1 MYSLYYIV
9 KMSSFS
15 KSRLTNHLFVFLL
28 KLLLILQKVEG
39 QLGDV
44 TSILIRKLTNDYDQV
59 CSKSCYS
66 LARNI
71 VEAPKKIRP
80 KFPLKKSSLQRI
92 PASIDGGDSQVFLG
106 IDIFFV
112 DQMDPQTS
120 SYDATFV
127 FEFTWTDDRLS
138 WSEFQYPIGFV
149 FLHASDIWFPD
160 LGVFQMIGDADSSL
174 PVANKRAKVH
184 SNGLVSIT
192 FSSMVSSICGVSG
205 LSYPRDGHYCHLTL
219 EYQKQWFIQIN
230 TILTAVSWQR

>member
-1 MYSLYYIV
+1 M
-9 KMSSFS
+9 F
-15 KSRLTNHLFVFLL
+15 
-28 KLLLILQKVEG
+28 
-39 QLGDV
+39 
-44 TSILIRKLTNDYDQV
+44 
-59 CSKSCYS
+59 
-66 LARNI
+66 
-71 VEAPKKIRP
+71 
-80 KFPLKKSSLQRI
+80 QRI
-92 PASIDGGDSQVFLG
+92 PASTDGGDSQVFLG

-138 WSEFQYPIGFV
+138 WSESQYPVGYV

-174 PVANKRAKVH
+174 PVASKRAKVH
-184 SNGLVSIT
+184 SNGLVTIT

-219 EYQKQWFIQIN
+219 EYQKERFIYITLLAIYWRQGCGF
-230 TILTAVSWQR
+230 LMKV

>member
-1 MYSLYYIV
+1 M
-9 KMSSFS
+9 F
-15 KSRLTNHLFVFLL
+15 
-28 KLLLILQKVEG
+28 
-39 QLGDV
+39 
-44 TSILIRKLTNDYDQV
+44 
-59 CSKSCYS
+59 
-66 LARNI
+66 
-71 VEAPKKIRP
+71 
-80 KFPLKKSSLQRI
+80 QRI
-92 PASIDGGDSQVFLG
+92 PASTDGGDSQVFLG

-138 WSEFQYPIGFV
+138 WSESQYPVGYV

-174 PVANKRAKVH
+174 PVASKRAKVH
-184 SNGLVSIT
+184 SNGLVTIT

-219 EYQKQWFIQIN
+219 EYQKERFIVN
-230 TILTAVSWQR
+230 LTNLVIATFLRPSAGNVKMNESKETSYRLYFN